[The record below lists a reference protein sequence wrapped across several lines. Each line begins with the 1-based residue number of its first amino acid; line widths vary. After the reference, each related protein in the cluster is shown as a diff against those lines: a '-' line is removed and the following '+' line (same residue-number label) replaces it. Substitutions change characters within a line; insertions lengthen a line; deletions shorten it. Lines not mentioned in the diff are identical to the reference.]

1 MDSAAEA
8 VRIESAIAAREAV
21 LLIDQAALAAVPADT
36 TAEALDQ
43 VRIEDHPVWEAHA
56 AVEVAVCHAAV
67 VEAACLAEAAEA
79 AADDVNGGE

>member
-8 VRIESAIAAREAV
+8 VRIESAIEVPEAV
-21 LLIDQAALAAVPADT
+21 PLADLAVLEAVPADT

-43 VRIEDHPVWEAHA
+43 VRIEDNPVWEAHA